1 MNLNDKQK
9 ERFFGRVLELAQK
22 GWGSTHPNPMVGALV
37 VERGEIVS
45 EGYHH
50 ACGQPHAEVE
60 ALASLGRKATPDAA
74 MFISL
79 EPCSTHGKTPPCTG
93 AILESGI
100 KKVFVATTDPNPKH
114 AGRGLALLTNAGVAV
129 ELATEPIQA
138 RAERLNFIFNHNMRT
153 GDPLI
158 ALKLAQ
164 SANGMVAER
173 SGYPSSV
180 TGEEARQD
188 VMRWRRHF
196 PAICAGA
203 GTVLADDPSLTS
215 RLPSETWC
223 PMRIIVDSSLSTLGD
238 QVVPR
243 KVYVDEFSD
252 RSIVLTT
259 SKGMGNIHRVARAKD
274 LGVRL
279 VEVEESDGGGVDPS
293 SLRSVLSELSLNA
306 LYCEGGPTFARS
318 LLGSGQVDY
327 LFHYRSPKHFEGE
340 DALPGP
346 GLDAYPVRDPIEEEF
361 GDDKLIHGFL

>member
-1 MNLNDKQK
+1 MNDKQK

-45 EGYHH
+45 EGYHR

-60 ALASLGRKATPDAA
+60 ALASLGRRATPDAA

-93 AILESGI
+93 AILKSGI
-100 KKVFVATTDPNPKH
+100 TKVFVATTDPNPKH
-114 AGRGLALLTNAGVAV
+114 AGAGLDLLRNAEVEVEVAN
-129 ELATEPIQA
+129 ESIQA
-138 RAERLNFIFNHNMRT
+138 RAERLNFIFNHNMVA
-153 GDPLI
+153 GSPLV

-173 SGYPSSV
+173 SGHPSSV

-215 RLPSETWC
+215 RLPGETWC
-223 PMRIIVDSSLSTLGD
+223 PMRILVDSSLSTLGS

-259 SKGMGNIHRVARAKD
+259 SKGMGNIQRVARAKD

-327 LFHYRSPKHFEGE
+327 LFDYRSPRRFEGE

-346 GLDAYPVRDPIEEEF
+346 GLEEYPLRKPIEEEF

>member
-45 EGYHH
+45 EGYHR

-60 ALASLGRKATPDAA
+60 ALASLGRRATPDAA

-93 AILESGI
+93 AILKSGI
-100 KKVFVATTDPNPKH
+100 TKVFVATTDPNPKH
-114 AGRGLALLTNAGVAV
+114 AGAGLDLLRNAEVEV
-129 ELATEPIQA
+129 ELANESIQA
-138 RAERLNFIFNHNMRT
+138 RAERLNFIFNHNMVA
-153 GDPLI
+153 GSPLV

-173 SGYPSSV
+173 SGHPSSV

-215 RLPSETWC
+215 RLPGETWC
-223 PMRIIVDSSLSTLGD
+223 PMRILVDSSLSTLGS

-259 SKGMGNIHRVARAKD
+259 SKGMGNIQRVARAKD

-327 LFHYRSPKHFEGE
+327 LFDYRSPRRFEGE

-346 GLDAYPVRDPIEEEF
+346 GLEEYPLRKPIEEEF